1 MRLSM
6 EFGCISLSHHTLER
20 AFVHQDIIKIFLD
33 EQAASLVHFNVQVG
47 QNVPG
52 FRIHGRFCC
61 VNRGACAKTI
71 MQEEIEHENI
81 IAKRDG

>member
-1 MRLSM
+1 V
-6 EFGCISLSHHTLER
+6 FSHENSITM
-20 AFVHQDIIKIFLD
+20 FLH
-33 EQAASLVHFNVQVG
+33 EQAASLSHSDVLVG
-47 QNVPG
+47 QNVPV